1 LGISKISKEDL
12 FGLFLVRKSCGTN
25 WDSYYGTIDA
35 LRPLFK
41 NEDFSKT
48 VSGFYLNHINE
59 SVRISYFVSE
69 ESKQKAISIF
79 QNFFEENGISEIKSQ
94 PPIKTIVADQYGG
107 EECEERFRYFLVLET
122 QIGLEIIE
130 ADLLHARSL
139 FATYCWQVRLA
150 SLPVKKHFEPTFTKY
165 SQVYASLANTEKEQ
179 FLGELE
185 QRLSWIHMMVNFV
198 LGLDFKI
205 YRAIGPL
212 SIPEINKILERSN
225 LGFQIPLGW
234 KSTP

>member
-1 LGISKISKEDL
+1 
-12 FGLFLVRKSCGTN
+12 
-25 WDSYYGTIDA
+25 
-35 LRPLFK
+35 
-41 NEDFSKT
+41 
-48 VSGFYLNHINE
+48 
-59 SVRISYFVSE
+59 
-69 ESKQKAISIF
+69 
-79 QNFFEENGISEIKSQ
+79 
-94 PPIKTIVADQYGG
+94 
-107 EECEERFRYFLVLET
+107 
-122 QIGLEIIE
+122 
-130 ADLLHARSL
+130 
-139 FATYCWQVRLA
+139 
-150 SLPVKKHFEPTFTKY
+150 
-165 SQVYASLANTEKEQ
+165 VYASLANTEKEQ